1 MLEDIA
7 PLVRAQAEKALL
19 AQFEAPPSI
28 STLFK
33 GKRVRALGSKILFR
47 EPTETFHEFLIAL
60 LQATLGKKWHDEQ
73 TRSAPAQR
81 HVVWAWVQEWRDLGA
96 RSRPA
101 GHPPDQPYSALAT
114 GPAQAVVSLAEDLY
128 RIQQRLGKLPKRFR
142 ERLRLRDQFQGTR
155 YEAAIAATFIRCGFK
170 LTWNENKAVKGPEF
184 IADHPTT
191 GDSLAVE
198 VKSRHRPG
206 VLHAVGTAAE
216 PETVAANIEG
226 LFVDALRHNP
236 GDRPFAVFIDVNTPP
251 QVALPDG
258 RPRWTLD
265 VEKIVAPYQQNA
277 DAVAP
282 FALLAVTNALWHYQ
296 GSDEVAQ
303 KQQSVLFVPL
313 HSTYEI
319 KRSDTFLAL
328 LRALQQPGGVPG
340 FE

>member
-1 MLEDIA
+1 
-7 PLVRAQAEKALL
+7 
-19 AQFEAPPSI
+19 
-28 STLFK
+28 
-33 GKRVRALGSKILFR
+33 
-47 EPTETFHEFLIAL
+47 
-60 LQATLGKKWHDEQ
+60 
-73 TRSAPAQR
+73 
-81 HVVWAWVQEWRDLGA
+81 
-96 RSRPA
+96 
-101 GHPPDQPYSALAT
+101 
-114 GPAQAVVSLAEDLY
+114 
-128 RIQQRLGKLPKRFR
+128 LPKRLR
-142 ERLRLRDQFQGTR
+142 ERLRLRDQFQGAR

-184 IADHPTT
+184 IADHPAT
-191 GDSLAVE
+191 GDSFAVE

-206 VLHAVGTAAE
+206 VLHAAGTAAE
-216 PETVAANIEG
+216 PEAVAANIEG

-236 GDRPFAVFIDVNTPP
+236 GDRPFAVFIDVNVPP

-258 RPRWTLD
+258 RPRWALD
-265 VEKIVAPYQQNA
+265 VERIVAPYQQNA

-296 GSDEVAQ
+296 NSDEVAQ

-328 LRALQQPGGVPG
+328 LRALQQPGGVPA